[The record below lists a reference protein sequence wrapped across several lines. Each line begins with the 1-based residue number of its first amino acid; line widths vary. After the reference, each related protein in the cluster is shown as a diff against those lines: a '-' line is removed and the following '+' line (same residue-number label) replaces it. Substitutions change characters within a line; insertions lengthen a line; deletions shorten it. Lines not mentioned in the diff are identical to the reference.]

1 MYWKEKAGILWS
13 TKMAVRH
20 SQTLIKRLSVVNV
33 AASVMPLLYFSGDGE
48 IKIEAVEAAYLDKKW
63 IKMMQ

>member
-1 MYWKEKAGILWS
+1 
-13 TKMAVRH
+13 MAVRH

-48 IKIEAVEAAYLDKKW
+48 IKIEAVEAAYLDKK
-63 IKMMQ
+63 